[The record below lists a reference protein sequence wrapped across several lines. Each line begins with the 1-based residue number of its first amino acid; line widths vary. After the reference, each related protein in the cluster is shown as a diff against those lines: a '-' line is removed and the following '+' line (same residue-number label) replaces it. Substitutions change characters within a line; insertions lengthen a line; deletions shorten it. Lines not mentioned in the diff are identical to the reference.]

1 MALAQTTLGNVTA
14 VGAGVAATVYTV
26 GSGQTAYVRS
36 FLIHSLD
43 DSNKAEVDIHI
54 VPTSSGNP
62 GTAATTNRI
71 ARLGISTEDTYFFE
85 CAYPITLPANGD
97 TIQIYNSNANG
108 AINVLILGDR
118 EA

>member
-1 MALAQTTLGNVTA
+1 MALAQTTLGNVTQI
-14 VGAGVAATVYTV
+14 GAGVAATVYTV

-43 DSNKAEVDIHI
+43 DSNAATVNIHV

-71 ARLGISTEDTYFFE
+71 ARLGISTEDTYFFDKHE
-85 CAYPITLPANGD
+85 LL
-97 TIQIYNSNANG
+97 QNSNKRN
-108 AINVLILGDR
+108 IF
-118 EA
+118 

>member
-1 MALAQTTLGNVTA
+1 MALAQTTLGNVTQI
-14 VGAGVAATVYTV
+14 GAGIAASVYTV

-36 FLIHSLD
+36 FIIHSLD

-97 TIQIYNSNANG
+97 TVQIYNANTAG

-118 EA
+118 ET